1 MHAISQLSMLILQLQ
16 ALILLLCIHLVHC
29 CCCCSGYV
37 LVKEA
42 YGGGSGRL
50 GGDSAS
56 LTHIF
61 SARELAAQVL
71 QLIISLLIATRVVV
85 QYSRAHV

>member
-16 ALILLLCIHLVHC
+16 ALLLLLCIHLVHC
-29 CCCCSGYV
+29 CRCCSGYV

-71 QLIISLLIATRVVV
+71 QLSFHLHAASLV
-85 QYSRAHV
+85 QYAHSQVL

>member
-1 MHAISQLSMLILQLQ
+1 MLKLQ
-16 ALILLLCIHLVHC
+16 AHCVRTLALTVSLTLRSACVLLIAV
-29 CCCCSGYV
+29 CCSGYV

-42 YGGGSGRL
+42 YGSGSGRL

-56 LTHIF
+56 LTRIF

-71 QLIISLLIATRVVV
+71 PPNTVLSTALTV
-85 QYSRAHV
+85 